1 MKQYNTVDD
10 YLQEAKPDDIIV
22 LGGRGIVCGIESLE
36 SKHDTYKV
44 HKNTTKDRLVIRG
57 YRGRTNLVLGAN
69 AYDQKVVVLNKKEYN
84 KLKVLW

>member
-1 MKQYNTVDD
+1 MKTYNTVDN

-22 LGGRGIVCGIESLE
+22 LGGTGIMDGMKTE

-57 YRGRTNLVLGAN
+57 YRGRKNLVLGAN
-69 AYDQKVVVLNKKEYN
+69 AYDQKVGVLSKKEFEQ
-84 KLKVLW
+84 LPILW